1 MAAMLYRADQ
11 VGSLLRPPELLEAR
25 AANAAA
31 RMTLEQLREVEGRS
45 ASKIGIGGRYGS
57 ESLGLIG
64 KAAKNVTFLSPA
76 PP

>member
-45 ASKIGIGGRYGS
+45 APKIGIGGRHG
-57 ESLGLIG
+57 
-64 KAAKNVTFLSPA
+64 
-76 PP
+76 